1 MKESGGGRSGRAE
14 SQAGRADTR
23 RPDSRSGRP
32 DSRTVLLAAA
42 AGEFA
47 KNGPKG
53 TRVQDIVKAAGVNE
67 RMIYHHFESKDGL
80 YRAVMQEQRMLLG
93 MSWGPAVER
102 AVVMEPLAGMRLLL
116 DGLLAALQA
125 RPQVAALLIHEA
137 LGDAPLALPAEADGF
152 IKPIRDLYDRGRA
165 DGVFPAAVPF
175 ETAYLVAV
183 VSLLALSV
191 LGGRAP
197 DFMQQG
203 LDGDPRPTREAV
215 VTQVLNG
222 MTG

>member
-1 MKESGGGRSGRAE
+1 MKEPSETQNVRAE
-14 SQAGRADTR
+14 SPGGRAAARSAR
-23 RPDSRSGRP
+23 R

-47 KNGPKG
+47 KNGPRG

-93 MSWGPAVER
+93 MAWAPAVER
-102 AVVMEPLAGMRLLL
+102 AVGMEPLAGMRLLL
-116 DGLLAALQA
+116 DALLAALLAQ
-125 RPQVAALLIHEA
+125 PQVAALLIHEA
-137 LGDAPLALPAEADGF
+137 LGDAPLALPAEADAF
-152 IKPIRDLYDRGRA
+152 IKPIMELYQRGQA
-165 DGVFPAAVPF
+165 DGVFPATVPF

-197 DFMQQG
+197 DFMQPG
-203 LDGDPRPTREAV
+203 LDADARPTREAV
-215 VTQVLNG
+215 VTQVLSG

>member
-1 MKESGGGRSGRAE
+1 M
-14 SQAGRADTR
+14 
-23 RPDSRSGRP
+23 
-32 DSRTVLLAAA
+32 LLAAA

-47 KNGPKG
+47 KNGPRG
-53 TRVQDIVKAAGVNE
+53 TRVQDIVRAAGVNE

-93 MSWGPAVER
+93 MAWGPAVER
-102 AVVMEPLAGMRLLL
+102 AAGMEPLAGMRLLL

-125 RPQVAALLIHEA
+125 QPQVAALLIHEA
-137 LGDAPLALPAEADGF
+137 LGDAPLALPAEADAF
-152 IKPIRDLYDRGRA
+152 IKPIMELYQRGQA
-165 DGVFPAAVPF
+165 GGVFPAAVPF

-183 VSLLALSV
+183 VSMLALSV

-197 DFMQQG
+197 DFMRPG
-203 LDGDPRPTREAV
+203 LDGDIRPSREAV
-215 VTQVLNG
+215 VAQVLNG